1 MSYYIIESKRFQRGL
16 PISFIILKSWIKD
29 DIVDGKVNNIYIYI
43 YIYHILNF
51 INVTLLLLAKSL

>member
-43 YIYHILNF
+43 YHILNF

>member
-29 DIVDGKVNNIYIYI
+29 DIYVVYYSRWKGK
-43 YIYHILNF
+43 
-51 INVTLLLLAKSL
+51 

>member
-16 PISFIILKSWIKD
+16 PISFIILKSWIKY

-43 YIYHILNF
+43 YIYIY
-51 INVTLLLLAKSL
+51 IIY

>member
-43 YIYHILNF
+43 YIYISYIKLYKCYF
-51 INVTLLLLAKSL
+51 IIIG